1 MLAWIVYSFA
11 KVGLKLKRSNS
22 GKSRK
27 SLDPRRHH
35 NNFTLDSFG
44 KRAKKIIK
52 CWKNSVSE
60 SICRGN
66 FIISHYFKS
75 GLFFRLKFPVL
86 HRLLQH
92 MDGFFSVACAFFNHV
107 QGMIQRPVQ

>member
-44 KRAKKIIK
+44 KRAKKINK
-52 CWKNSVSE
+52 VLEELSV
-60 SICRGN
+60 RK
-66 FIISHYFKS
+66 H
-75 GLFFRLKFPVL
+75 L
-86 HRLLQH
+86 
-92 MDGFFSVACAFFNHV
+92 
-107 QGMIQRPVQ
+107 